1 MSPTDRM
8 RALAALAAAGLAPS
22 VSALAVDAA
31 DAGRWRVAVARMRVR
46 GWLLWSA
53 ALPSV
58 RAPVPLWPGPRAGEV
73 LSAEE
78 LEAWERCRD
87 LPSPDKGWVRVGG
100 DVRRAVD
107 GVALAAEPQDED
119 VRLLRGGV
127 AVGVVSGAA
136 LCWEVV
142 DG

>member
-1 MSPTDRM
+1 MRLQDRL

-22 VSALAVDAA
+22 VSALATDAP
-31 DAGRWRVAVARMRVR
+31 DALRWRVAVARLRAR
-46 GWLLWSA
+46 GWVAWPV

-58 RAPVPLWPGPRAGEV
+58 GAPVPLWPGPRAASV

-78 LEAWERCRD
+78 VAAWERCRD
-87 LPSPDKGWVRVGG
+87 MPSPDDGWVRVGG

-107 GVALAAEPQDED
+107 GVALAAEPREED

-136 LCWEVV
+136 LRWEVV